1 MLKACLTWD
10 GWSRTRLPAEAAEV
24 EALNGAP
31 PKELLSISQAPDLL
45 YVLFCRRGGAT
56 LEWPNGQRLYLG
68 PGQTLLLSGRAGT
81 YNCRFTQTL
90 FQGVMVQEPEDAAC
104 AALSF
109 LWPDQKGLLLGPRHG
124 CTVLEDM
131 LWSESLFLALD
142 QLPLDSRGNY
152 CVLKVL
158 ELLYLVH
165 TGGGSQP
172 GGDRHMDSQQAE
184 FMEQVH
190 DYILEHL
197 EQRLT
202 IQQITQRF
210 GISSTSLKTYFRQ
223 FYGVPIH
230 QYILNHRLA
239 WAAQLLCT
247 TKLSVLQISA
257 AVGYGSV
264 SQFGV
269 AFKNKYHMSPSQFR
283 TEAKTPF
290 SGRFLSDTE

>member
-10 GWSRTRLPAEAAEV
+10 RWTRTPLPTDAAKVEV
-24 EALNGAP
+24 LNGLP
-31 PKELLSISQAPDLL
+31 PKEPLSISQAPDLL

-56 LEWPNGQRLYLG
+56 LEWPDGQRLYLG
-68 PGQTLLLSGRAGT
+68 PGQALFLSGRAGR
-81 YNCRFTQTL
+81 YSCRFTQTPFL
-90 FQGVMVQEPEDAAC
+90 GVMVQEPEEAAL

-109 LWPDQKGLLLGPRHG
+109 LWPDQKGLLPGPRHG

-131 LWSESLFLALD
+131 LWSESLFLVLD
-142 QLPLDSRGNY
+142 QLPLNRRGNY

-158 ELLYLVH
+158 ELLYLAH
-165 TGGGSQP
+165 TGGGAQP
-172 GGDRHMDSQQAE
+172 DGDRRLDSQQAE
-184 FMEQVH
+184 LMEQVH
-190 DYILEHL
+190 DHILEHL

-202 IQQITQRF
+202 IQQISQRF
-210 GISSTSLKTYFRQ
+210 GISSTSLKAYFRQ

-269 AFKNKYHMSPSQFR
+269 AFKSKYHMSPSQFR
-283 TEAKTPF
+283 AEAKTSF
-290 SGRFLSDTE
+290 SDRFLSDTE